1 MSVKYYTWTDDGMH
15 ESNSMKDYVRAE
27 DYAALEKLHEDTVAF
42 LGKSYKEH
50 TDRLE
55 AELKAVKAAILNA
68 EREATLDLCAQESAL
83 KTGEV
88 ES

>member
-42 LGKSYKEH
+42 LGKSYKER

-55 AELKAVKAAILNA
+55 AELKATN
-68 EREATLDLCAQESAL
+68 EAFELLRLCAIGGAR
-83 KTGEV
+83 EV
-88 ES
+88 EEIKNG